1 MATLDLKFFLE
12 SFVLFLALSLVLSG
26 PGRGWTSPLKIMPR
40 SKGLKPAGL
49 LVEYGTLAFENLLR
63 MCQVLAPGRLT
74 LNPIVNERV
83 SDTRNLSD
91 QCLLICVSNFGTS
104 NK

>member
-1 MATLDLKFFLE
+1 M
-12 SFVLFLALSLVLSG
+12 LFLALSLVISG
-26 PGRGWTSPLKIMPR
+26 SGRGWTSPLKIMLC
-40 SKGLKPAGL
+40 SEELKLAGL

-63 MCQVLAPGRLT
+63 MCQVSAPGRLT
-74 LNPIVNERV
+74 LNPSLNERV

-91 QCLLICVSNFGTS
+91 QYLLVCVSNFGIS